1 MNFDKESKPWIFLFL
16 FIYFFIII
24 FFGGGGGRQGE
35 GLESGGRGGGR
46 VGQSKNDV
54 KLQTRVITEFMY
66 TTYSFCYNL
75 HFQVKKGSLVN
86 NF

>member
-1 MNFDKESKPWIFLFL
+1 MRA
-16 FIYFFIII
+16 
-24 FFGGGGGRQGE
+24 GGGRA
-35 GLESGGRGGGR
+35 
-46 VGQSKNDV
+46 GQSKNDV

-75 HFQVKKGSLVN
+75 HFQAKGSLVN